1 MNAPDT
7 TDSEPVELH
16 HGHDPETGV
25 VSRVREWTDIF
36 PWLRLG
42 RVLRLAGSPPSLVVV
57 AIALLLWSLILEG
70 LGVQPLDRPAQ
81 SLLGLHAAD
90 SGIDEDASFTES
102 FQLGLLPM
110 NGGLP
115 SRLVDSVF
123 PNQAARFHWAARLLV
138 CVISLL
144 IWTPVLLLLLRQGA
158 LLTAGRD
165 MAGLSGSL
173 KFVLRRTPPA
183 WLAAFI
189 PLICVALLAVPMLLA
204 GWLDYV
210 LGGLGF
216 LSWPLSIVVAL
227 LAIPCG
233 LLAFGANFAVPLS
246 WAAIINEAVPDPL
259 DALSRGYEY
268 LYRRP
273 LQLVLYAFLSAV
285 TLWVVTL
292 LAVGISGSALAIA
305 ERCLGNGLTVVSG
318 SAAELA
324 DDRNI
329 SSQLTGYTAMFLASL
344 PIVVAITLFW
354 GLLGGVYLLLR
365 RDAGGQEVEDLW
377 LAPPAP
383 AEPLPSLPVN
393 PRNDL

>member
-1 MNAPDT
+1 M
-7 TDSEPVELH
+7 
-16 HGHDPETGV
+16 
-25 VSRVREWTDIF
+25 SRVREWTDIF

-42 RVLRLAGSPPSLVVV
+42 RVLRLAGSPPTLVVV
-57 AIALLLWSLILEG
+57 AIALLLWSLILG
-70 LGVQPLDRPAQ
+70 WLGVRLLDRPAQ
-81 SLLGLHAAD
+81 SLLGLHASD
-90 SGIDEDASFTES
+90 SGINQGSSFAES

-110 NGGLP
+110 KGGLP
-115 SRLVDSVF
+115 SQLIDSVF
-123 PNQAARFHWAARLLV
+123 PRQAESWHWVAGLLA
-138 CVISLL
+138 CVVSLL

-165 MAGLSGSL
+165 MAGLSESL

-183 WLAAFI
+183 WLAALI
-189 PLICVALLAVPMLLA
+189 PLICVALLAVPILLA

-216 LSWPLSIVVAL
+216 FSWPLSIVVAL

-246 WAAIINEAVPDPL
+246 WAAIVNEAVPDPL

-305 ERCLGNGLTVVSG
+305 ERCLGNGPSVASG

-324 DDRNI
+324 DGKNI
-329 SSQLTGYTAMFLASL
+329 SSRLTGHTAMFLVSV

-383 AEPLPSLPVN
+383 AEPLPSLPAN
-393 PRNDL
+393 RRNDL